1 MKLTILT
8 AYYKTYDLTE
18 KLASVLQPQLKEGV
32 EWIIIDDG
40 CQEHRLDKF
49 KANVVHLEE
58 NHGGAYAYNRGIEL
72 SKGKYIALVDCD
84 DLVSDDFVD
93 SLLEAIDTNNEDLI
107 FMNWKDLNSGIVYK
121 HPTNIAGWKCIYKKE
136 IFPPFDESI
145 LTTWDIPLHNE
156 IMKSKYSKAYIPKTL
171 YYYNSGRVGSIT
183 YNLSHNKGV

>member
-18 KLASVLQPQLKEGV
+18 KLAEVLTPQLKEGV

-49 KANVVHLEE
+49 TNVIHLDQ
-58 NHGGAYAYNRGIEL
+58 NYGGAYAYNRGIE
-72 SKGKYIALVDCD
+72 SAKGKYIAIVDCD
-84 DLVSDDFVD
+84 DLVSNDYVD

-107 FMNWKDLNSGIVYK
+107 FMDWLDMTTKEVHK
-121 HPTNIAGWKCIYKKE
+121 HPTNIAGWKCIYKKS

-145 LTTWDIPLHNE
+145 LTIWDVPLHNE
-156 IMKSKYSKAYIPKTL
+156 IMKPKYSKAYIDKVL
-171 YYYNSGRVGSIT
+171 YLYNSNRVGSIT
-183 YNLSHNKGV
+183 YKLIHKE